1 MRQFHQKKE
10 PLHDVVPNILDEKIL
25 QEEKESRVV
34 KPFLLGKHKSKLE
47 EFNSVQSV
55 KERERKKNNIAGGG
69 AGPMMALE
77 THIDNLCLWRCIAGR
92 HVTRPYRSTKTA
104 RVL

>member
-1 MRQFHQKKE
+1 M
-10 PLHDVVPNILDEKIL
+10 
-25 QEEKESRVV
+25 
-34 KPFLLGKHKSKLE
+34 KPFLVGKHKSKLE
-47 EFNSVQSV
+47 EVQSV
-55 KERERKKNNIAGGG
+55 KEREKKNNIAGGG

>member
-1 MRQFHQKKE
+1 M
-10 PLHDVVPNILDEKIL
+10 
-25 QEEKESRVV
+25 
-34 KPFLLGKHKSKLE
+34 KPFLVGKHKSKLE

-55 KERERKKNNIAGGG
+55 KEREREREREKNNIAGGG